1 MALTEMLEAGAVV
14 GLGTDGPAV
23 GHRQDPFEVMK
34 QAAFAQRIRAG
45 NAAVIDSETILE
57 TAALGG
63 AAFVGLEVGVL
74 APGRLAD
81 VAVVDVSAPNC
92 APRQKIATTVVNS
105 LTGPNVRTVVVDG
118 RIVVED
124 ARCVHVDEG
133 EVIEDANRAISNL
146 SDRVGLERFAV
157 SWAGG

>member
-1 MALTEMLEAGAVV
+1 MLGETGAGVAHNPVSNAYLASGIMALPEMLEAGAVV

-45 NAAVIDSETILE
+45 NPAVVASETILE

-81 VAVVDVSAPNC
+81 VVVVDVSGPNC
-92 APRQKIATTVVNS
+92 APSQRVATTVVNS
-105 LTGPNVRTVVVDG
+105 LTGSNVRTVVVDG
-118 RIVVED
+118 RVVVED
-124 ARCVHVDEG
+124 AQCTNIDEG
-133 EVIEDANRAISNL
+133 RGS
-146 SDRVGLERFAV
+146 
-157 SWAGG
+157 